1 MSILALASAKPL
13 ESNDD
18 MVLVRVDGLSHSH
31 LSLPVGKRDWAGLS
45 PLTSSNLLH
54 NISLDA
60 KCWIQLSHVVFFA
73 ISCHNTSEE
82 KKANSSAT

>member
-31 LSLPVGKRDWAGLS
+31 LSLPVGKRD
-45 PLTSSNLLH
+45 
-54 NISLDA
+54 
-60 KCWIQLSHVVFFA
+60 
-73 ISCHNTSEE
+73 
-82 KKANSSAT
+82 